1 MQTALD
7 FLYGNSRTNS
17 SSPKYEFVALMI
29 VLVVIFFYLLPTR
42 SNYIFPDYYDCDN
55 EGGRNLGCNR
65 YLTFTEKVYP
75 VCRLAF
81 IIENII
87 SLEL

>member
-1 MQTALD
+1 MKRNISHVSLMQTALD

-17 SSPKYEFVALMI
+17 SSPKYEFVALII

-55 EGGRNLGCNR
+55 EGGAEILVVIDTSPSRRKYIPFVG
-65 YLTFTEKVYP
+65 
-75 VCRLAF
+75 
-81 IIENII
+81 
-87 SLEL
+87 